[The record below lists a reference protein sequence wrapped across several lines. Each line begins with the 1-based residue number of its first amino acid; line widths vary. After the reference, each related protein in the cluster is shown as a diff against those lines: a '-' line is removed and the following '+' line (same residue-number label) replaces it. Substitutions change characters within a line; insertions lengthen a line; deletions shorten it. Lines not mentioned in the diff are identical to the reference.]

1 MKKQYSSNNL
11 TTFIPFFLV
20 FALSNRRA
28 KAFFRPTNIERKNAT
43 FSEFD
48 EC

>member
-20 FALSNRRA
+20 FSNRRA
-28 KAFFRPTNIERKNAT
+28 KAFFRPANIERKNAI
-43 FSEFD
+43 FSGFD